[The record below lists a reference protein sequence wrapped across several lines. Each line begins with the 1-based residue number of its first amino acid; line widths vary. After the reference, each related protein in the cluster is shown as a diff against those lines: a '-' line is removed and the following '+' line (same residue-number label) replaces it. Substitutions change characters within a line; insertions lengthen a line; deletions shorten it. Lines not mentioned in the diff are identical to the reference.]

1 MAETYRQDQPRTVP
15 DGAVSLLECKFD
27 QGSLAALRGELVR
40 CGAANGL
47 IDPALPN
54 FVLAINEITT
64 NAVRYAGGH
73 GQLQLWRYDDNL
85 FCRVADDGPGIA
97 RRHLDQA
104 HRPRPGYI
112 GGHGLW
118 LARQISDSI
127 AVETDRASGTR
138 VLLRFALRPMETP
151 VARSADGSV

>member
-1 MAETYRQDQPRTVP
+1 MAEISRDVP
-15 DGAVSLLECKFD
+15 DGAVPLLECKFD
-27 QGSLAALRGELVR
+27 RASLAALRSELGR

-47 IDPALPN
+47 TEPALPN
-54 FVLAINEITT
+54 VVLAINEIAT

-73 GQLQLWRYDDNL
+73 GQLQLWRFEDNL
-85 FCRVADDGPGIA
+85 FCRVADDGPGIPPH
-97 RRHLDQA
+97 HLDQS

-127 AVETDRASGTR
+127 AVETDRLSGTC
-138 VLLRFALRPMETP
+138 VLLRFALPPMTSTVP
-151 VARSADGSV
+151 RSTDGSV